1 MRLEWCVGSPG
12 GRKEVVGL
20 DISGLMYLG
29 KTAAMRTLGS
39 NLNGLVALCFFCMHR
54 EHSLTTV
61 GNGGALHN

>member
-1 MRLEWCVGSPG
+1 M
-12 GRKEVVGL
+12 GL

-39 NLNGLVALCFFCMHR
+39 NLNGLAALCFFRMHR

-61 GNGGALHN
+61 GSGGALHN